1 MARIPKGAPMTGAGR
16 VAATVRLAA
25 WSAALVAGARA
36 LVATGRGSLSVPLG
50 SADELADWVGATT
63 PAEMAMAVLR
73 LLAIAACGYLLAVTA
88 LGVFAR
94 LVQARGLAAAVDRV
108 TPAVVLRIVSG
119 GAGAGLVL
127 GALVASLPAPDL
139 ARPPDAST
147 VAASPAGPEAR
158 PARPAAATARMARV
172 PPATATMTR
181 TTPGASGGGGATMTR
196 LEDVALPAGSANPSA
211 TMTRIDP
218 EPPPEPVAAGPV
230 TVAPPA
236 SPALPPAHALPA
248 VDAATWLVEAGDS
261 LWSIAEEVVRTARP
275 DSAQRNVTRYWRA
288 LVDANRAHL
297 VDPGN
302 PDLLVPGQQLALPPF
317 SR

>member
-1 MARIPKGAPMTGAGR
+1 MTGAGR

-50 SADELADWVGATT
+50 SADELADWVGAAT

-94 LVQARGLAAAVDRV
+94 LVRARGLAAAVDRV
-108 TPAVVLRIVSG
+108 TPAVVRRIVSA

-147 VAASPAGPEAR
+147 VAASPAGPESR
-158 PARPAAATARMARV
+158 PTRAGAATATMARV

-181 TTPGASGGGGATMTR
+181 TTPGASGGEATMTR
-196 LEDVALPAGSANPSA
+196 LEDVAPTAGSANPSA
-211 TMTRIDP
+211 TMTRSDP
-218 EPPPEPVAAGPV
+218 ERPPEPVAAGPV
-230 TVAPPA
+230 TVAPAASLTLPPA
-236 SPALPPAHALPA
+236 PALPAF
-248 VDAATWLVEAGDS
+248 DADAWLVEAGDS

-275 DSAQRNVTRYWRA
+275 DSAERTVTRYWRA

-317 SR
+317 FG